1 MKIDAHHHYWKYNR
15 EEYGWIDDAMSVIQ
29 RDFLPADL
37 ARELGAVGI
46 EGVISVQ
53 ARQSLV
59 ESRWLQELAARN
71 EFMRGVVGWVP
82 LVEPGVGDILEEL
95 RAGTGGG
102 KLRGVRHVLQGEP
115 DDRYML
121 RADFQAGLRHLTRL
135 GLAYDVLVFERH
147 LPVAA
152 ELADAHPEQVFVL
165 DHLGKPRI
173 KEGEI
178 DNWAAGIRKLAR
190 QENVFCKVSGLV
202 TEADWQ
208 AWTSESLRRYF
219 DVALEA
225 FGPERLMFGSDWPV
239 CLVASGYEGW
249 WRTVEDWAA
258 ALGAGERAALF
269 GGTAIRAYGL

>member
-15 EEYGWIDDAMSVIQ
+15 EEYGWIDEAMSVIQ

-178 DNWAAGIRKLAR
+178 NNWAAGIRKLAR

-208 AWTSESLRRYF
+208 AWTSEGLRRYF
-219 DVALEA
+219 DVALGA